1 MKCIQCNSTN
11 TRVTCTTHLE
21 TNTKRYCRCLDC
33 NQRFQTIERYVK
45 YHRGPKPG
53 GTLLDTQGVKN
64 GNAVL
69 TEQNILDIR
78 KLKAEG
84 KSNFAIAV
92 IYGIN
97 RGHVSRIV
105 NRKVWVH
112 V

>member
-1 MKCIQCNSTN
+1 MKCLKCNSKN
-11 TRVTCTTHLE
+11 TRVTCTVHSE

-33 NQRFQTIERYVK
+33 NQKFQTIERYVK
-45 YHRGPKPG
+45 YRRGPKRG
-53 GTLLDTQGVKN
+53 GTLTDTQGVKN

-78 KLKAEG
+78 KLKTEG
-84 KSNFAIAV
+84 KSNFAISV

-105 NRKVWVH
+105 NHKVWAH

>member
-1 MKCIQCNSTN
+1 MYCPTCNSPN
-11 TRVTCTTHLE
+11 TRVTSTSHLE
-21 TNTKRYCRCLDC
+21 THTKRYCRCLDC
-33 NQRFQTIERYVK
+33 QQRFKTIERYVK
-45 YHRGPKPG
+45 YRRGPKRG

-84 KSNFAIAV
+84 KTNFAISI

-105 NRKVWVH
+105 NHKVWTH

>member
-1 MKCIQCNSTN
+1 MKCLKCNSKN
-11 TRVTCTTHLE
+11 TRVTCTVHSE

-33 NQRFQTIERYVK
+33 KQKFQTIERYLK
-45 YHRGPKPG
+45 YQRGPKPG
-53 GTLLDTQGVKN
+53 GKLPETQGVKN

-84 KSNFAIAV
+84 KSNFAISI

-105 NRKVWVH
+105 NHKVWTH